1 MKKEM
6 FVIWAS
12 VLIFGTMFIQIIS
25 AEDILS
31 GKNSIF
37 ETESDSQRLWIIGT
51 IREISNAG
59 FNIIRFEGN
68 NGIYI
73 SNGWK
78 GFNAGLIREKTFR
91 IYNSTFQGYL
101 DDNLIIG
108 TALEQS
114 GPF

>member
-12 VLIFGTMFIQIIS
+12 VLIFGTILIQIIS
-25 AEDILS
+25 AEDVMS
-31 GKNSIF
+31 DKNNIF
-37 ETESDSQRLWIIGT
+37 ETGSDSQRLWIIGT
-51 IREISNAG
+51 ITEISNAG
-59 FNIIRFEGN
+59 FNIVRIVGN

-91 IYNSTFQGYL
+91 IYDSTFQGYL
-101 DDNLIIG
+101 EDNLILG
-108 TALEQS
+108 TAIEQS

>member
-6 FVIWAS
+6 VVIGAS
-12 VLIFGTMFIQIIS
+12 ILLFGTIFVQIIP

-31 GKNSIF
+31 DENSIF
-37 ETESDSQRLWIIGT
+37 EVGSDSQRLWIMGT
-51 IREISNAG
+51 INEISNGG
-59 FNIIRFEGN
+59 FNIISIEGK
-68 NGIYI
+68 NGVYI

-91 IYNSTFQGYL
+91 IYNSTFHGYL
-101 DDNLIIG
+101 NDNVIVG
-108 TALEQS
+108 TAIEQS